1 MANNPPESCN
11 PESGAAFFVSLGFAE
26 LLKLLRLELVVLV
39 PLLPPPPIALPFS
52 LLPPLLSALLPAL
65 VLVSCGLC
73 VPVIEAVKLP
83 LLPVPVAVR
92 LPSVLPDPVSVVLPR
107 PLALP
112 VSLPVTL
119 PLPVS
124 VPEDAAADF
133 METESV
139 LVKPLPV
146 SKEAAAEEA
155 SEGAEVSEL
164 MPNWPE

>member
-1 MANNPPESCN
+1 
-11 PESGAAFFVSLGFAE
+11 
-26 LLKLLRLELVVLV
+26 
-39 PLLPPPPIALPFS
+39 
-52 LLPPLLSALLPAL
+52 
-65 VLVSCGLC
+65 

-92 LPSVLPDPVSVVLPR
+92 LPPVLPDPVSVALPLPLPLLLPLPL

-124 VPEDAAADF
+124 VPEDAAAVDF